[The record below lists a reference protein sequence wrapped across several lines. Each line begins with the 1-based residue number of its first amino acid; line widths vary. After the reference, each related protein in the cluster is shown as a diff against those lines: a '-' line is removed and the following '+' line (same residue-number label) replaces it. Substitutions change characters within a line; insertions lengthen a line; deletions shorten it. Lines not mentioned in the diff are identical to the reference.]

1 MLDSLLHL
9 LGQVPGRAFPDE
21 RRVPQL
27 ARQHGCCCSRR
38 VVQVLALIELLRART
53 RVELQKFMNL
63 RIGRFLQWYWN
74 MQAHSGLPGVAITCW
89 GGQWVRLNMNP
100 AFLLS
105 CYHFVSDV
113 MSVFLSGTP
122 SLTSTSA
129 CWNYTN
135 STWLPRNILNRL
147 WGEKLGLKTIDEN
160 LDLFPGRSTR
170 TLNIMASLTSSL
182 PSSLVHPSR
191 VYSISS
197 LASPDPSLGLL
208 YRQISSACYRL

>member
-1 MLDSLLHL
+1 MILKHAGTLWATRRGHHVLRRAVGKIDHETSLSVVL
-9 LGQVPGRAFPDE
+9 L
-21 RRVPQL
+21 
-27 ARQHGCCCSRR
+27 S
-38 VVQVLALIELLRART
+38 
-53 RVELQKFMNL
+53 
-63 RIGRFLQWYWN
+63 
-74 MQAHSGLPGVAITCW
+74 
-89 GGQWVRLNMNP
+89 
-100 AFLLS
+100 FLL
-105 CYHFVSDV
+105 DV

-170 TLNIMASLTSSL
+170 TLNIMAYLTSSL

>member
-1 MLDSLLHL
+1 MILKHAGTLWDTRRGHHVLRRAVGKIDHETSLSVVL
-9 LGQVPGRAFPDE
+9 L
-21 RRVPQL
+21 
-27 ARQHGCCCSRR
+27 S
-38 VVQVLALIELLRART
+38 
-53 RVELQKFMNL
+53 
-63 RIGRFLQWYWN
+63 
-74 MQAHSGLPGVAITCW
+74 
-89 GGQWVRLNMNP
+89 
-100 AFLLS
+100 FLL
-105 CYHFVSDV
+105 DV

-147 WGEKLGLKTIDEN
+147 WGEESRFSSMVFNT
-160 LDLFPGRSTR
+160 DLFIGRSTR
-170 TLNIMASLTSSL
+170 TPNIIASLTSSL